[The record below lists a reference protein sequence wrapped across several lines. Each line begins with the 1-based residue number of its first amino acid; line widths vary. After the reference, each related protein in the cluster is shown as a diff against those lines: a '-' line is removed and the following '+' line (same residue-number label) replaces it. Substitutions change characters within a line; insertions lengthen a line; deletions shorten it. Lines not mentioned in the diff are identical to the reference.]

1 MTQNER
7 FDNQTVLEICEAD
20 KKDLQAEVKHLKLL
34 IKSKNQEI
42 GVLRSKLR
50 SSETQMTELQNFLM
64 SQVSALTAKLTHAS
78 TTEPQPTLNND
89 DISSSVHLD
98 DQDAN
103 QEPPPVLTSL
113 PTSSTQPPQDTI
125 PKEAVTPTPQHQH
138 LVPSPPFSQWIS
150 VLGLSVP
157 QLLVAMRNRSFLLL
171 RNLSLNVEIVWMI
184 FIS

>member
-1 MTQNER
+1 
-7 FDNQTVLEICEAD
+7 
-20 KKDLQAEVKHLKLL
+20 
-34 IKSKNQEI
+34 
-42 GVLRSKLR
+42 
-50 SSETQMTELQNFLM
+50 M

-125 PKEAVTPTPQHQH
+125 PKEAVTPTPRHHH
-138 LVPSPPFSQWIS
+138 LVPSPFSASGS
-150 VLGLSVP
+150 VLPVP

>member
-1 MTQNER
+1 MSFILSNSYPKSIFRYSKMTQNER

-20 KKDLQAEVKHLKLL
+20 KKDLQAEVKHLKLS

-64 SQVSALTAKLTHAS
+64 SRVSALTAKLTHAS

-113 PTSSTQPPQDTI
+113 PTSSTQPHRIQFQR
-125 PKEAVTPTPQHQH
+125 K
-138 LVPSPPFSQWIS
+138 
-150 VLGLSVP
+150 LSL
-157 QLLVAMRNRSFLLL
+157 QLLSTSTSYLLL
-171 RNLSLNVEIVWMI
+171 LSASGSV
-184 FIS
+184 F